1 MRAGERVRPHQGGG
15 RGRHP
20 GGRTVPAAPRHAA
33 ARPLLLSRAGAQR
46 RWPEHCILRSSIIYG
61 PQCTT
66 PVPRTLFLQFID
78 HALVEGA
85 TTTFFDDEFRCPVW
99 VDDIKV
105 CRSQW
110 PRVQS
115 GRWPAWAHGAAR
127 ECRRSCACSFLANVS
142 P

>member
-1 MRAGERVRPHQGGG
+1 VS
-15 RGRHP
+15 
-20 GGRTVPAAPRHAA
+20 AAPRHTS
-33 ARPLLLSRAGAQR
+33 ARPLLLSRTGAQR

-61 PQCTT
+61 PQCPT

-110 PRVQS
+110 TCQFALHKACVQS
-115 GRWPAWAHGAAR
+115 GHWPTWAHGAAGV
-127 ECRRSCACSFLANVS
+127 CRRSCACSFLANVS